1 MPKSS
6 ALIAGLFSSSHLVR
20 LRAHAS
26 KVSHSVR
33 CDALGEAV
41 VPFAV
46 PNISTMRSTIAKTL
60 RDATIAHARSPRQ
73 VATRP
78 QRAAGGADAAASA
91 TMFLAK
97 HCPSTRTR
105 CAHPSARSA
114 AQQVGACA
122 PPDDD
127 DGAAV
132 TNAAMRCGLVLAA
145 AAAGQ
150 PGVASTPAAG
160 GVDGVLV
167 AATAAAV

>member
-1 MPKSS
+1 M
-6 ALIAGLFSSSHLVR
+6 
-20 LRAHAS
+20 
-26 KVSHSVR
+26 
-33 CDALGEAV
+33 

-150 PGVASTPAAG
+150 FFIAIGRTALT
-160 GVDGVLV
+160 
-167 AATAAAV
+167 TAARADCANHGGSGGLR